1 MKTWEIS
8 ASQARNFLVEKHISA
23 ITYCQWVTVGCPR
36 SALRHSRS
44 ARKEVLV
51 GVKYR
56 FKNGDE
62 VSGWLLADALR
73 EAARSKIITAETF
86 IQQAGRDDWI
96 SASSVPGLLSVAQ
109 NPVEPELKEP
119 RETPRQ
125 EHKSPARPPE
135 SIHHLLHR
143 ALHTT
148 IQVCAH
154 GGEHQSDQFVVGVLA
169 GLTTDGMMVEFADF
183 SAIVYIPMVRIRSAA
198 ILTSFPALGPPRKGE
213 VLRVDVDS
221 LPDLQTLI
229 NHSAKTATAASV

>member
-1 MKTWEIS
+1 M
-8 ASQARNFLVEKHISA
+8 
-23 ITYCQWVTVGCPR
+23 
-36 SALRHSRS
+36 
-44 ARKEVLV
+44 

-73 EAARSKIITAETF
+73 EAARSQIVTAETF

-96 SASSVPGLLSVAQ
+96 SASNVPGLLNVAQ
-109 NPVEPELKEP
+109 NPVEPEAKEMP
-119 RETPRQ
+119 REMPRQ
-125 EHKSPARPPE
+125 EHKSPTRPPE

-143 ALHTT
+143 ALHTR

-169 GLTTDGMMVEFADF
+169 GLTIEGMMIEFTDF
-183 SAIVYIPMVRIRSAA
+183 AAIVYIPLVRIRSAA
-198 ILTSFPALGPPRKGE
+198 ILTNFPALGPPRKGE
-213 VLRVDVDS
+213 ILRIDVDS

-229 NHSAKTATAASV
+229 NHSAKASTGASV

>member
-1 MKTWEIS
+1 M
-8 ASQARNFLVEKHISA
+8 
-23 ITYCQWVTVGCPR
+23 GCPR

-73 EAARSKIITAETF
+73 EAARSKIVTAETF

-96 SASSVPGLLSVAQ
+96 SASSIPGLLNIEQ
-109 NPVEPELKEP
+109 NPAEPEAKEMP
-119 RETPRQ
+119 RETMKH
-125 EHKSPARPPE
+125 ELKPATRPPE

-143 ALHTT
+143 ALHTS
-148 IQVCAH
+148 IQVSAH

-169 GLTTDGMMVEFADF
+169 GLTTEGMMIEFSEF
-183 SAIVYIPMVRIRSAA
+183 SAIVYIPLTRIRSAA
-198 ILTSFPALGPPRKGE
+198 ILKNYPALGPPRKGE
-213 VLRVDVDS
+213 IVRVDVDS

-229 NHSAKTATAASV
+229 NHSAKASTAASA